1 MPENSS
7 ADTSNISSN
16 PLFQQLVKIGRQLD
30 QALEDSRKKDD
41 IIRSL
46 TEKIDV
52 LTEQVDAA
60 NTTIVSLTEQITLMA
75 AQRYGKKSEKRSSGK
90 KKDDDD
96 GNDSDSTPSAGS
108 ASESD
113 SSKKPNTHRPV
124 KKKQTRKPK
133 STLKEMIERM
143 GIDVEKVVRELDEDK
158 RFCEYCG
165 HELIPFG
172 EKHLRYELKVELP
185 RLRVIEY
192 VGVTYGCPDCHAKAA
207 DSDTPLSECGL
218 SPVQAEAP
226 KPLLPGSWASS
237 SFLAMAI
244 AFKILYQIPTNLL
257 ITMFREMGMFSVSS
271 GTLCSWIISVSQ
283 VYFAPLFDRL
293 RQILLASTH
302 IQADETTLRVINESV
317 TRRKIRSYIWQ
328 YRTADICEY
337 PIVLF
342 DYQQGRGGRFAA
354 EFLEGFKGTLLV
366 DGYSGYSQVKGAKL
380 ANCWVHARR
389 YFIEANLVSRNEAI
403 RSQAEE
409 VLSLIDRLFDIEQD
423 MSDRELNLG
432 ERMEYRHE
440 HTLPIV
446 DELFRLIGGF
456 DLNRMSSE
464 KMRKACRYLLNH
476 EAGLRVFLDDPLV
489 PAHNNSSEEAFVSI
503 ARGRHNWLFAYSEDG
518 ARALTLLSSIV
529 KTARRCG
536 LNVLKYLELVMNRFQ
551 KWRGSVIPADVIDSV
566 LPWNDEIRELCAL
579 SV

>member
-1 MPENSS
+1 DAVN
-7 ADTSNISSN
+7 DI
-16 PLFQQLVKIGRQLD
+16 
-30 QALEDSRKKDD
+30 SRKKDE
-41 IIRSL
+41 IIHS
-46 TEKIDV
+46 
-52 LTEQVDAA
+52 LTEQVEAA
-60 NTTIVSLTEQITLMA
+60 NTTIASLTEQITLMA

-293 RQILLASTH
+293 RQILLA
-302 IQADETTLRVINESV
+302 
-317 TRRKIRSYIWQ
+317 
-328 YRTADICEY
+328 
-337 PIVLF
+337 
-342 DYQQGRGGRFAA
+342 
-354 EFLEGFKGTLLV
+354 
-366 DGYSGYSQVKGAKL
+366 
-380 ANCWVHARR
+380 
-389 YFIEANLVSRNEAI
+389 
-403 RSQAEE
+403 
-409 VLSLIDRLFDIEQD
+409 
-423 MSDRELNLG
+423 
-432 ERMEYRHE
+432 
-440 HTLPIV
+440 
-446 DELFRLIGGF
+446 
-456 DLNRMSSE
+456 
-464 KMRKACRYLLNH
+464 
-476 EAGLRVFLDDPLV
+476 
-489 PAHNNSSEEAFVSI
+489 
-503 ARGRHNWLFAYSEDG
+503 
-518 ARALTLLSSIV
+518 
-529 KTARRCG
+529 
-536 LNVLKYLELVMNRFQ
+536 
-551 KWRGSVIPADVIDSV
+551 
-566 LPWNDEIRELCAL
+566 
-579 SV
+579 

>member
-16 PLFQQLVKIGRQLD
+16 PLFQQLVKISRQLD

-124 KKKQTRKPK
+124 KKKKTRKPK

-293 RQILLASTH
+293 RQILLA
-302 IQADETTLRVINESV
+302 
-317 TRRKIRSYIWQ
+317 
-328 YRTADICEY
+328 
-337 PIVLF
+337 
-342 DYQQGRGGRFAA
+342 
-354 EFLEGFKGTLLV
+354 
-366 DGYSGYSQVKGAKL
+366 
-380 ANCWVHARR
+380 
-389 YFIEANLVSRNEAI
+389 
-403 RSQAEE
+403 
-409 VLSLIDRLFDIEQD
+409 
-423 MSDRELNLG
+423 
-432 ERMEYRHE
+432 
-440 HTLPIV
+440 
-446 DELFRLIGGF
+446 
-456 DLNRMSSE
+456 
-464 KMRKACRYLLNH
+464 
-476 EAGLRVFLDDPLV
+476 
-489 PAHNNSSEEAFVSI
+489 
-503 ARGRHNWLFAYSEDG
+503 
-518 ARALTLLSSIV
+518 
-529 KTARRCG
+529 
-536 LNVLKYLELVMNRFQ
+536 
-551 KWRGSVIPADVIDSV
+551 
-566 LPWNDEIRELCAL
+566 
-579 SV
+579 

>member
-16 PLFQQLVKIGRQLD
+16 PLFQQLVKISRQLD

-52 LTEQVDAA
+52 LTEQIDAA

-271 GTLCSWIISVSQ
+271 GTLGSWIISVSQ

-293 RQILLASTH
+293 RQILLA
-302 IQADETTLRVINESV
+302 
-317 TRRKIRSYIWQ
+317 
-328 YRTADICEY
+328 
-337 PIVLF
+337 
-342 DYQQGRGGRFAA
+342 
-354 EFLEGFKGTLLV
+354 
-366 DGYSGYSQVKGAKL
+366 
-380 ANCWVHARR
+380 
-389 YFIEANLVSRNEAI
+389 
-403 RSQAEE
+403 
-409 VLSLIDRLFDIEQD
+409 
-423 MSDRELNLG
+423 
-432 ERMEYRHE
+432 
-440 HTLPIV
+440 
-446 DELFRLIGGF
+446 
-456 DLNRMSSE
+456 
-464 KMRKACRYLLNH
+464 
-476 EAGLRVFLDDPLV
+476 
-489 PAHNNSSEEAFVSI
+489 
-503 ARGRHNWLFAYSEDG
+503 
-518 ARALTLLSSIV
+518 
-529 KTARRCG
+529 
-536 LNVLKYLELVMNRFQ
+536 
-551 KWRGSVIPADVIDSV
+551 
-566 LPWNDEIRELCAL
+566 
-579 SV
+579 